1 MEASSH
7 TPTMLSRSYQKFLKV
22 VDSVSDCF
30 RRGAG
35 RLRNARV
42 QKLLRVRDLFIY
54 SVEEPLLEAIDHD
67 HAGTELT

>member
-1 MEASSH
+1 VEASPH
-7 TPTMLSRSYQKFLKV
+7 APTMLSRSYQKFLKV
-22 VDSVSDCF
+22 VDSVYGYF

-35 RLRNARV
+35 HLRNARV

-54 SVEEPLLEAIDHD
+54 SVKEPLLEAIDHG

>member
-1 MEASSH
+1 MEASPH
-7 TPTMLSRSYQKFLKV
+7 APTMLSRSYQKVVKV
-22 VDSVSDCF
+22 VDRGYGCF

-35 RLRNARV
+35 RLRDARV

-54 SVEEPLLEAIDHD
+54 SVEEPLLEAVDHG